1 MRSVIFSFLVA
12 LLATFAMAVAPQR
25 SVIISWPKGT
35 PNKIVQQGKEAII
48 KAGGPL
54 LTLGASGIV
63 THEYNIIQAIAATA
77 PSTALEMV
85 SALSD
90 VYKCEIEE
98 DGIVTT
104 QHD

>member
-1 MRSVIFSFLVA
+1 MRSVIFTFLVA

-35 PNKIVQQGKEAII
+35 PNEIVQQGKDAIK
-48 KAGGPL
+48 KAGGV
-54 LTLGASGIV
+54 I
-63 THEYNIIQAIAATA
+63 THEYNIIQGFAATA

-85 SALSD
+85 TALSD

-98 DGIVTT
+98 DGG
-104 QHD
+104 

>member
-1 MRSVIFSFLVA
+1 
-12 LLATFAMAVAPQR
+12 MAVAPQR

-48 KAGGPL
+48 KAG
-54 LTLGASGIV
+54 GIV